1 MVSMFYEFLFVK
13 GTVGTFPNA
22 DISGYLFHMC
32 SSIWKKILAVGL
44 QVQYDNDQEFAV
56 HLT

>member
-1 MVSMFYEFLFVK
+1 MFYELLFVK
-13 GTVGTFPNA
+13 RTVGTFPNA
-22 DISGYLFHMC
+22 DISGCLFHLC

>member
-1 MVSMFYEFLFVK
+1 MFYELLFVK
-13 GTVGTFPNA
+13 RTVGTFPNA
-22 DISGYLFHMC
+22 DISGCLFHLC
-32 SSIWKKILAVGL
+32 SSIWKKILAVDL